1 VRLEVTYLK
10 HARGGRGVADPVA
23 TPATDDHIT
32 ELMTRYATEPATTYA
47 AELLTSRPLASDV
60 FD

>member
-1 VRLEVTYLK
+1 MER
-10 HARGGRGVADPVA
+10 VADPVA

-32 ELMTRYATEPATTYA
+32 DTMAHYATDPATTYA